1 MKKNLSRTVPFIL
14 LYLLFLVPTYILPY
28 MGSNSTILDSMAK
41 AGGYEGPNYGFYI
54 HMFCLI
60 FLVFLAWVRTSR
72 LTKNYLYIFPVL
84 ALAFDMIPVLSMIP
98 FIPTIMHLLT
108 LILGITLAKQEG
120 EKTVA

>member
-1 MKKNLSRTVPFIL
+1 MKKILSSTVPFIL
-14 LYLLFLVPTYILPY
+14 LYLLFLVPTYVLPY
-28 MGSNSTILDSMAK
+28 MGSNSAILDSMAK
-41 AGGYEGPNYGFYI
+41 AGGYEEPNYGFYI
-54 HMFCLI
+54 HMFCLT

-84 ALAFDMIPVLSMIP
+84 ALAFDMIPFLSMIP

-108 LILGITLAKQEG
+108 LILGITLAKHEG